1 MVSTALKE
9 LRIPSVVL
17 LELSHLKS
25 NLDPLHNVQLAQL
38 VFTAKP
44 LVSPHPPMFVIP
56 AITVP
61 LVRLLHDLMLTS
73 ARQATCA
80 KLVHRTPSSIR
91 MLLIALAVPT
101 NTNTD
106 NQAASTALLA
116 ISALRVLLLQ
126 LSAQQ
131 VITAMFL
138 QVQTEVMLVLKVLT
152 NLTPEDSF
160 V

>member
-1 MVSTALKE
+1 
-9 LRIPSVVL
+9 
-17 LELSHLKS
+17 
-25 NLDPLHNVQLAQL
+25 
-38 VFTAKP
+38 
-44 LVSPHPPMFVIP
+44 MFVIP
-56 AITVP
+56 AITVH
-61 LVRLLHDLMLTS
+61 LVRLLHAPMPTS

-80 KLVHRTPSSIR
+80 KLARQTLSSIR
-91 MLLIALAVPT
+91 MPLIALVVPT
-101 NTNTD
+101 NTSTD
-106 NQAASTALLA
+106 SQVASTALLA

>member
-1 MVSTALKE
+1 
-9 LRIPSVVL
+9 
-17 LELSHLKS
+17 
-25 NLDPLHNVQLAQL
+25 
-38 VFTAKP
+38 
-44 LVSPHPPMFVIP
+44 
-56 AITVP
+56 
-61 LVRLLHDLMLTS
+61 
-73 ARQATCA
+73 
-80 KLVHRTPSSIR
+80 

-106 NQAASTALLA
+106 NQVASTALLA

-152 NLTPEDSF
+152 NLTSEDSF